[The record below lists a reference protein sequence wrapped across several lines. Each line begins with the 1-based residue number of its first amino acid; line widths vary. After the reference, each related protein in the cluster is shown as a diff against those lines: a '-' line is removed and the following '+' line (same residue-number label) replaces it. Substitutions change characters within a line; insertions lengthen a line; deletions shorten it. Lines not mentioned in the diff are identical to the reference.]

1 MQKRGGGILDITLG
15 IKQIYS
21 LIIINCMRHL
31 KPKTAWSHFQFL
43 PRTICEN
50 VKETKLSIT
59 LFSDSEK
66 EIQVIMSI
74 LSNYVPNCLVR
85 AEVSCPIADL
95 QKKHIDNPLDWRF
108 VQAVQIAELSL

>member
-21 LIIINCMRHL
+21 NYYQCMRHL
-31 KPKTAWSHFQFL
+31 KPKTAWSHFINSL

-50 VKETKLSIT
+50 VKRRSYQL
-59 LFSDSEK
+59 LFFQTVK

-74 LSNYVPNCLVR
+74 LSNYVP
-85 AEVSCPIADL
+85 
-95 QKKHIDNPLDWRF
+95 
-108 VQAVQIAELSL
+108 